1 MGGGVGRRGGC
12 LSQTRRRHE
21 AMSAAN
27 ARCNN
32 EGAVAAL
39 VMAKW
44 LHFAASP
51 TFTAMALLTV
61 VFDTGAPGVLCS
73 AGSGVMLSGM
83 APMYLLMA
91 AFHLGPWLKL
101 ISRRRNVAQDD
112 SFPAS
117 NSF

>member
-1 MGGGVGRRGGC
+1 
-12 LSQTRRRHE
+12 
-21 AMSAAN
+21 MSAAN
-27 ARCNN
+27 AAGSTRCD
-32 EGAVAAL
+32 GGGVVAGL

-61 VFDTGAPGVLCS
+61 VFDSDAPGVLCS

-83 APMYLLMA
+83 VPMYLLMA
-91 AFHLGPWLKL
+91 AFHLTPWLKL
-101 ISRRRNVAQDD
+101 LSARRNVAQDD

-117 NSF
+117 KSF